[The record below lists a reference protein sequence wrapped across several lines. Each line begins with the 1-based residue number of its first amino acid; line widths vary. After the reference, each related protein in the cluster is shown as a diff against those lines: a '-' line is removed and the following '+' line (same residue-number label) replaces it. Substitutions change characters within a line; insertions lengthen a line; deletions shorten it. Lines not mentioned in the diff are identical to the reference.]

1 MVKPRLQHGLRVLAL
16 ICVLASV
23 ACTVEDD
30 LVTQIGS
37 TRVFFVDSG
46 LRQQRI
52 EDAARLIQ
60 VAEWKILRADLD
72 LDGRQVDML
81 FGGPCRYRGTPLAT
95 PLAEGRCSG
104 GVVIGASDVA
114 LPLTLDLTF
123 SMAVRR
129 AKPQVLQPAG
139 DHDGDGILDDGDFS
153 GSISDHPCRGGQT
166 TGCDDNCVLIVNPHQ
181 RDEDGDGIGDACV
194 SILTGEPQIDSDA
207 DGVPDALDNCVWTFN
222 PTQADTDG
230 FTPSGLPDGIGDA
243 CIEQIAVVE
252 ADGQTL
258 IGDITLYGELA
269 QALGEVS
276 LLAVDFDNRS
286 ALTCDWDAGVCE
298 LDPDLIRFCVITNTA
313 LVSAGCP

>member
-1 MVKPRLQHGLRVLAL
+1 MAKPRLNHGLPVLAL
-16 ICVLASV
+16 ICIVAST

-46 LRQQRI
+46 LRPQRI
-52 EDAARLIQ
+52 EDAAELIQ

-72 LDGRQVDML
+72 LGGRQVDML
-81 FGGPCRYRGTPLAT
+81 FGGPCRYRGTPVAT

-114 LPLTLDLTF
+114 VPLTLSLTF

-129 AKPQVLQPAG
+129 AKPQVLQPGG
-139 DHDGDGILDDGDFS
+139 DFDGDGILDDGDFS
-153 GSISDHPCRGGQT
+153 GAISDNPCRGGLT
-166 TGCDDNCVLIVNPHQ
+166 TGCDDNCVLILNGDQ
-181 RDEDGDGIGDACV
+181 GDEDGDGIGDACV
-194 SILTGEPQIDSDA
+194 TVLTGEPLVDSDG
-207 DGVPDALDNCVWTFN
+207 DDVPDALDNCVWTFN

-230 FTPSGLPDGIGDA
+230 FTLSGLSDGIGDA
-243 CIEQIAVVE
+243 CIEQLAVVR
-252 ADGQTL
+252 ADGESL
-258 IGDITLYGELA
+258 ISDVTFDGELA
-269 QALGEVS
+269 QALNEVS

-298 LDPDLIRFCVITNTA
+298 LERDLIRFCVITDA
-313 LVSAGCP
+313 GAVSAGCP